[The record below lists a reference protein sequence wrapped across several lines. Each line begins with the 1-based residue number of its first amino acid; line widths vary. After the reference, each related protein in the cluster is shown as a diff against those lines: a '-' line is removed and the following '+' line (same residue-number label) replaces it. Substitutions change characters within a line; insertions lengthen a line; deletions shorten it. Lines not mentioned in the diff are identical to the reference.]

1 LLKGVAASDALL
13 VALKPFLDGA
23 DFAAAGM
30 RRDAIR
36 ADFSRRFNLAPAQPW
51 LLTVAMMRD
60 GDKYSSPWQ
69 LLIVGD
75 GPARLRVE
83 EALQPLARERVHFA
97 GARTPQELPDYYAAA
112 DLFVWPAINEAY
124 GMSLLEAQAAG
135 LPVVAGAVGGVPFI
149 VEHEQ
154 SGLLT
159 PPGDSDSFAAAMR
172 GLLRDPARR
181 RAMGDRA
188 LETVANHHDV
198 ASASATLDSTLRD
211 VIARR
216 RRKAE
221 ALRQA

>member
-1 LLKGVAASDALL
+1 
-13 VALKPFLDGA
+13 
-23 DFAAAGM
+23 
-30 RRDAIR
+30 
-36 ADFSRRFNLAPAQPW
+36 
-51 LLTVAMMRD
+51 
-60 GDKYSSPWQ
+60 
-69 LLIVGD
+69 
-75 GPARLRVE
+75 VE
-83 EALQPLARERVHFA
+83 EALQPLPRDRVRFA
-97 GARTPQELPDYYAAA
+97 GARTPQELPDFYAAA

-135 LPVVAGAVGGVPFI
+135 LPVVAGATGGVPFI

-159 PPGDSDSFAAAMR
+159 PPGDSDSFAAALR
-172 GLLRDPARR
+172 GLLRDAARR
-181 RAMGDRA
+181 RMMGDRA

-211 VIARR
+211 VLARR